1 MSTNLV
7 ASVAKLLTPE
17 LLSRVAQALGI
28 DQSMIEKAVSAGVP
42 GLLAAFMSLV
52 NKPGGATRLA
62 DAASQVQPG
71 ALADFA
77 NSGPASQRD
86 AMDMGLGAI
95 SSLLGGNTV
104 STLAQSLG
112 RYSGIGEGASKGLI
126 GLLGPMV
133 LGVLGQQQ
141 RTSGL
146 SASGLANMLQSQ
158 AGNIS
163 RALPSGFARQLS
175 DAGILEQPTSVTGM
189 SRTRA
194 DDRSQWGWVA
204 PALAV
209 VALGALAW
217 YLFGR
222 PHETTTV
229 ANAPSAVET
238 PMQAPGARD
247 LTVTAADES
256 RWIGR
261 PIFSRN
267 NEKVGEIAQIKR
279 GADDKI
285 TDIYF
290 DGGTFLGVGDRRYH
304 ITANEIQETRPD
316 GVVLTLDEA
325 QVKQLP
331 EAQGAMKPQ

>member
-17 LLSRVAQALGI
+17 LLSRVAQTLGI
-28 DQSMIEKAVSAGVP
+28 DQSMIEKAVSASVP
-42 GLLAAFMSLV
+42 GLLASFMSLV

-62 DAASQVQPG
+62 DAASQVQPS

-77 NSGPASQRD
+77 NSGASSQRD
-86 AMDMGLGAI
+86 AMDTGLGAI

-126 GLLGPMV
+126 GLLGPTV

-141 RTSGL
+141 RVSGL
-146 SASGLANMLQSQ
+146 DASGLANMLQSQ

-175 DAGILEQPTSVTGM
+175 DAGILDQPTSVTGT
-189 SRTRA
+189 SRMRA
-194 DDRSQWGWVA
+194 DERSQWGWVA

-217 YLFGR
+217 YLFARDHTDRTVATAPLSEMSSPASQPIVVTQSEAAQWLGR
-222 PHETTTV
+222 PV
-229 ANAPSAVET
+229 YSSDNVK
-238 PMQAPGARD
+238 
-247 LTVTAADES
+247 
-256 RWIGR
+256 I
-261 PIFSRN
+261 
-267 NEKVGEIAQIKR
+267 GEIVEVNR
-279 GADDKI
+279 GADDKVV
-285 TDIYF
+285 DIIF
-290 DGGTFLGVGDRRYH
+290 DSGAAMGMGAVRHRAL
-304 ITANEIQETRPD
+304 ANQLREVKPD
-316 GVVLTLDEA
+316 KISLTVTESEVA
-325 QVKQLP
+325 TVP
-331 EAQGAMKPQ
+331 SPHP

>member
-1 MSTNLV
+1 
-7 ASVAKLLTPE
+7 
-17 LLSRVAQALGI
+17 
-28 DQSMIEKAVSAGVP
+28 MIEKAVSAGVP
-42 GLLAAFMSLV
+42 GLLASFMSLV

-62 DAASQVQPG
+62 DAASRVQPS

-77 NSGPASQRD
+77 NSGASSQRD
-86 AMDMGLGAI
+86 AMDTGLGAI

-126 GLLGPMV
+126 GLLGPTV

-141 RTSGL
+141 RASGL
-146 SASGLANMLQSQ
+146 DASGLANMLQSQ
-158 AGNIS
+158 AGNVS

-175 DAGILEQPTSVTGM
+175 DAGILDQPTSVTGT
-189 SRTRA
+189 SRMRA
-194 DDRSQWGWVA
+194 DERSQWGWMA

-222 PHETTTV
+222 PHDQTSV

-238 PMQAPGARD
+238 PMQAPHMRN
-247 LTVTAADES
+247 LTVTAADEPH
-256 RWIGR
+256 WIGR
-261 PIFSRN
+261 PIFSRG
-267 NEKVGEIAQIKR
+267 NEKIGEIAEIKR
-279 GADDKI
+279 GPDDKI

-290 DGGTFLGVGDRRYH
+290 DGGTFLGMGDRRYH
-304 ITANEIQETRPD
+304 VTADKIQETRPD
-316 GVVLTLDEA
+316 GVVLTLDEM
-325 QVKQLP
+325 QVKALP
-331 EAQGAMKPQ
+331 DALGAMKKQ